1 MINYIYKSFLLTTI
15 ENITNRKGVG
25 KLKLLI
31 LSIAMLAILVKV
43 IIHEKTKNDSH
54 IVLIVSILADI
65 VTVCGYFYFTR

>member
-1 MINYIYKSFLLTTI
+1 M
-15 ENITNRKGVG
+15 
-25 KLKLLI
+25 KLLI